1 MGSPEP
7 QAGGTEQVT
16 QIFDPVTVFRQM
28 GLVTGAGQIP
38 FVGSVHLLAG
48 RTPDTAIAVVALSL
62 ENRQLAF
69 QRETDGFAAGYRVEV
84 AFRRG
89 VTLVQ
94 QLARDERVVVG
105 TFRETQR
112 SDESVIFQEHVAVP
126 AGDYQVAISV
136 RDKNSP
142 NVGRYEAALH
152 VPPLETPAIAAPI
165 AVYKATLRTDAAS
178 APDLLVNP
186 RSTVE
191 YGTDTARFY
200 VEAYGFPALSSVV
213 TSALDAQHQVVWA
226 DTSRLDSVVSVHAV
240 QVALPPATLS
250 LGRYELHVA
259 VAGGGVVATAPF
271 LVAFSGQWV
280 VANFDEMISLLRYFT
295 APDTLHALASVP
307 PDQRPAAWRKFWHDT
322 DPNPATPENEA
333 LEQYFVRLQA
343 ANQRFRDE
351 GLPGWLT
358 DRGEVL
364 ITLGEPDEVFDRRS
378 EMQGRNRMIVW
389 TYTQLRLTLYFVDD
403 TGFGRFRLDPGSRS
417 EFLQVVNRLRR
428 ST

>member
-1 MGSPEP
+1 VGTPEP
-7 QAGGTEQVT
+7 QAAGAEQLT

-28 GLVTGAGQIP
+28 GLVTGVGQIP
-38 FVGSVHLLAG
+38 FIGSVHLLAG
-48 RTPDTAIAVVALSL
+48 RTSDTAIAFVALSL

-69 QRETDGFAAGYRVEV
+69 QREGDGFAAGYHVEV
-84 AFRRG
+84 AFRSG
-89 VTLVQ
+89 MTLVQ

-105 TFRETQR
+105 AFLETQR
-112 SDESVIFQEHVAVP
+112 SDESVIFQEHLALPV
-126 AGDYQVAISV
+126 GDYQVAISV
-136 RDKNSP
+136 RDRNSP

-152 VPPLETPAIAAPI
+152 VPRLETPAIAAPI
-165 AVYKATLRTDAAS
+165 AVYRAAPRTDPAA

-200 VEAYGFPALSSVV
+200 VETYGLPASSSVV
-213 TSALDAQHQVVWA
+213 MSALDPQHQVVWA
-226 DTSRLDSVVSVHAV
+226 DTSRLDSAGPVRAL
-240 QVALPPATLS
+240 QAGLPPASLS
-250 LGRYELHVA
+250 LGRYELRVA

-295 APDTLHALASVP
+295 TPDTLRALASVP

-333 LEQYFVRLQA
+333 LEQYFVRLQV

-351 GLPGWLT
+351 GLAGWLT
-358 DRGEVL
+358 DRGEVF
-364 ITLGEPDEVFDRRS
+364 ITLGEPDEIFDRRS

-428 ST
+428 SS

>member
-1 MGSPEP
+1 M
-7 QAGGTEQVT
+7 T

-28 GLVTGAGQIP
+28 GLVTGAGQVP
-38 FVGSVHLLAG
+38 FIGSVHLLAG

-69 QRETDGFAAGYRVEV
+69 QREADGFAAGYHVEV
-84 AFRRG
+84 VFRRG

-94 QLARDERVVVG
+94 QLSRDERVVVA
-105 TFRETQR
+105 TFNETQR
-112 SDESVIFQEHVAVP
+112 SDESVIFQEHLAVP

-136 RDKNSP
+136 RDRNTP
-142 NVGRYEAALH
+142 NVGRYEAAFR
-152 VPPLETPAIAAPI
+152 VPPLETPAVAAPI
-165 AVYKATLRTDAAS
+165 AVYRATPRTDPAA

-200 VEAYGFPALSSVV
+200 VEAYGFPATSSLVM
-213 TSALDAQHQVVWA
+213 SALDAQHQVVWA
-226 DTSRLDSVVSVHAV
+226 DTSRLDSTVTVRALRVAV
-240 QVALPPATLS
+240 PPASLS

-259 VAGGGVVATAPF
+259 VSGGGVVATAPF

-280 VANFDEMISLLRYFT
+280 VANFEEMISLLRYFT

>member
-7 QAGGTEQVT
+7 QSAGTEQVT
-16 QIFDPVTVFRQM
+16 QIFDPATVFRQM
-28 GLVTGAGQIP
+28 GLVTGTGQLP

-48 RTPDTAIAVVALSL
+48 RTPDSAIAVVALSL

-69 QRETDGFAAGYRVEV
+69 QRETDGFAAGYHVEV

-89 VTLVQ
+89 VTLVR

-112 SDESVIFQEHVAVP
+112 SDESVIFQEQLTVP

-136 RDKNSP
+136 RDRNSP
-142 NVGRYEAALH
+142 NVGRYEAAFH

-165 AVYKATLRTDAAS
+165 AVYKATPRTDAAA

-200 VEAYGFPALSSVV
+200 VEAYGFPASSSVV
-213 TSALDAQHQVVWA
+213 MSALDAQHQVVWS
-226 DTSRLDSVVSVHAV
+226 DTSRLDSAGSVHAV
-240 QVALPPATLS
+240 QVALPPANLS
-250 LGRYELHVA
+250 LGRYELQVA
-259 VAGGGVVATAPF
+259 VAGGGVVATGPF

-280 VANFDEMISLLRYFT
+280 VTNFDEMISLLRYFT